1 MHSEVVGQ
9 HRIIL
14 EYPGFRGVIDRS
26 IQREREREGEGE
38 RFIIRN

>member
-1 MHSEVVGQ
+1 MQGEVGGQ
-9 HRIIL
+9 QRIIL